1 MEEIFKSLTHQ
12 REEFKRFILSQQ
24 NDRGMSRVYSAKL
37 IENQNYDEH
46 TAD

>member
-1 MEEIFKSLTHQ
+1 MNDIIKSLTHQ

-24 NDRGMSRVYSAKL
+24 NDRGMDRFYSAKL
-37 IENQNYDEH
+37 IQNHNNDEH